1 MYDWDEIK
9 ETHKR
14 KERYD
19 ERKNENKKNEKRR
32 ILFSKR
38 VGGT

>member
-19 ERKNENKKNEKRR
+19 ECKNENKKNEKRR
-32 ILFSKR
+32 ILFSER